1 MSRNAQVSAGQPDS
15 QAAEGVRSLE
25 VRWILPGRFGSAV
38 AGWLGQFPGEVE
50 IREDIYLLE
59 PDLRGLSVKV
69 RAGRALEVKAY
80 QGSPGVLKV
89 AGRALGRMES
99 WQKWSFPCD
108 RLGREDA
115 DPVGW
120 MPVGKR
126 RRVSWFSLVGG
137 EAGCAVELTEV
148 RAREQ
153 DWWSVGLEATGP
165 DEVRHG
171 ELEAAAALVFARPP
185 PDLAEFGLHDSLS
198 YAAWLRDAF
207 LGLAQRRPART
218 GSGYAA
224 IERPAARSR
233 VAAAVWAV
241 LRPGGRAACGG
252 PGLAGG

>member
-1 MSRNAQVSAGQPDS
+1 
-15 QAAEGVRSLE
+15 

-50 IREDIYLLE
+50 IREDVYLLE

-69 RAGRALEVKAY
+69 RAGSALEVKAY
-80 QGSPGVLKV
+80 QGSPGVLKA

-120 MPVGKR
+120 MPVRKR
-126 RRVSWFSLVGG
+126 RRVSRFSLVGG
-137 EAGCAVELTEV
+137 ETGCAVELTEV
-148 RAREQ
+148 RARGQ
-153 DWWSVGLEATGP
+153 DWWSLGLEATGP
-165 DEVRHG
+165 DEVRHS

-198 YAAWLRDAF
+198 YAAWIRDAF
-207 LGLAQRRPART
+207 LGRAQKT
-218 GSGYAA
+218 GSPLHQAA
-224 IERPAARSR
+224 LTIRAWRPECPPGARFS
-233 VAAAVWAV
+233 
-241 LRPGGRAACGG
+241 
-252 PGLAGG
+252 

>member
-1 MSRNAQVSAGQPDS
+1 MLPGGQGWPVSRDAQVPSGQPDS
-15 QAAEGVRSLE
+15 QAAEGVRTLE

-38 AGWLGQFPGEVE
+38 AGWLGRFPGEVE

-80 QGSPGVLKV
+80 QGSTGVLEV
-89 AGRALGRMES
+89 TGRALGRMES

-108 RLGREDA
+108 RLSREDG

-120 MPVGKR
+120 IPVRKR

-137 EAGCAVELTEV
+137 ETGCAVELTEV

-153 DWWSVGLEATGP
+153 DWWSLGLEATGP
-165 DEVRHG
+165 DEARHN
-171 ELEAAAALVFARPP
+171 ELEAAAAHVFARSP

-198 YAAWLRDAF
+198 YAAWIRMPL
-207 LGLAQRRPART
+207 
-218 GSGYAA
+218 
-224 IERPAARSR
+224 
-233 VAAAVWAV
+233 
-241 LRPGGRAACGG
+241 
-252 PGLAGG
+252 